1 MIFLKNFFFLK
12 KNDCGSE
19 AWCIGSVRAY
29 GSEGPEFEPRCCHS
43 FFSGGLW
50 RDLVSPSVW
59 GHNCCS
65 QVRREVPWMERWGY
79 SRRDLKYKGDN
90 LLWVPKTNLGC
101 SSLLGEIGF
110 CYKKYF
116 PRIRKANAMGVPT
129 STLPWV
135 GKGRGLS
142 KKIFFQFSTIKKALL
157 DASWINF
164 NYGCGKIQ
172 IWNGSIINVS
182 VKA

>member
-1 MIFLKNFFFLK
+1 MKGEREEELHNLLNVVKNEYKNVESCCCNIFKRHFFGHYHVL
-12 KNDCGSE
+12 
-19 AWCIGSVRAY
+19 W
-29 GSEGPEFEPRCCHS
+29 PRCCHS

-142 KKIFFQFSTIKKALL
+142 KKKAF
-157 DASWINF
+157 A
-164 NYGCGKIQ
+164 Y
-172 IWNGSIINVS
+172 SI
-182 VKA
+182 